1 MLIEVEDGSMNG
13 SGQANGTEMPNMV
26 LPYHDYYG
34 YVYFCGPLCVLGFI
48 TNFLC
53 IAVLSHDKS
62 KVSTSFFLQMLA
74 LADNGLL
81 AAMFFTKVLM
91 TASAYH
97 PDNSSLA
104 AYFQFLTRTMYL
116 SNGLTEIFKMYA
128 VLMVVLVT
136 VDRCI
141 AIYFPLQAS
150 RLCNLKTATFEV
162 CGLLVYVVIF
172 NMPRFFEMRVIQ
184 VYSNITNTTSYT
196 FEPSDMMNN
205 HNYNV
210 IYNTVDSLLNL
221 IIPVLGVFIM
231 NIALIVRLTNA
242 RKSRMMMTNASNR
255 NSHSGITLN
264 LVSVVSMFVVC
275 ETPIAIT
282 TILLAKDMYQGTQ
295 SFDMILAHTVSDCFQ
310 VFNSFSNF
318 FIYCLVGRK
327 FRRILCDE
335 ICCLKKARHLRMSS
349 WSRIT
354 AEEHKSGMRSPRL
367 RHINGGASGYTTATS
382 IMDENS
388 IIIPKFCVNNIGYT
402 EPHEKAQIES
412 EEKDFYISPTP
423 CIQMEELK
431 QETI

>member
-1 MLIEVEDGSMNG
+1 MLVDVEGGGNNASVLMNRTG
-13 SGQANGTEMPNMV
+13 ILHSGLA
-26 LPYHDYYG
+26 YHDYYG

-74 LADNGLL
+74 IADNGLL
-81 AAMFFTKVLM
+81 AAMFFSKVLM
-91 TASAYH
+91 TAAAYN
-97 PDNSSLA
+97 PSDTSLA
-104 AYFQFLTRTMYL
+104 VYFRFLNKTMYL

-150 RLCNLKTATFEV
+150 RLCNLKTATCEV
-162 CGLLVYVVIF
+162 CGLVVYVVIF
-172 NMPRFFEMRVIQ
+172 NMPRFFEMQVIPW
-184 VYSNITNTTSYT
+184 YSNVTNTTTYT
-196 FEPSDMMNN
+196 FEYTALGKD

-221 IIPVLGVFIM
+221 IIPVLGVFFM

-242 RKSRMMMTNASNR
+242 RRSRMMMTNASNR

-282 TILLAKDMYQGTQ
+282 TILLAKDMYLGTQ
-295 SFDMILAHTVSDCFQ
+295 SFDVILAHTVSDCFQ

-327 FRRILCDE
+327 FRKILRDE

-354 AEEHKSGMRSPRL
+354 AGNSTK
-367 RHINGGASGYTTATS
+367 YTKDSVVTLSVTT
-382 IMDENS
+382 IYYL
-388 IIIPKFCVNNIGYT
+388 CNNIVVSYLGVLVT
-402 EPHEKAQIES
+402 LAL
-412 EEKDFYISPTP
+412 
-423 CIQMEELK
+423 ML
-431 QETI
+431 